1 MIKEISE
8 QENELIEA
16 IRNYKS
22 SYHNKSKELR
32 RYASILFDEMIND

>member
-22 SYHNKSKELR
+22 YYHNKSKELR